1 MGIFSEMDME
11 MEMKMDLEKVHEG
24 SAQEDVSD
32 IDQVQEEIVAEPEP
46 APVSAVSVKKADES
60 KTDDEDAKRKAHD
73 EAEAQRKAEWEEK
86 QRQKK
91 AAEQEQLLKIEGMS
105 DEEVMN
111 TSMRRISSDTERLTR
126 RNMKEC
132 ISEYIQTLCL
142 SDPAFAHCVM
152 HPRKSM
158 IHCIWYINRKA
169 REYAEQEMKD
179 NDLKPDKNGI
189 YGCDVPD
196 DLCYQWAEEYFN
208 DPNAKEDQEEEEKF
222 IPKPYVGGGHTK
234 SKGKKTAEKKA
245 AEPVKKV
252 SKPADEGQLTLG
264 DYGTMKESA

>member
-11 MEMKMDLEKVHEG
+11 MDLEKAYEG
-24 SAQEDVSD
+24 ST
-32 IDQVQEEIVAEPEP
+32 QEEEFDTNQIQADIVAEPEP

-73 EAEAQRKAEWEEK
+73 EAEAQRKAEWEKKQQEKKATEEK
-86 QRQKK
+86 QLQRISY
-91 AAEQEQLLKIEGMS
+91 LS
-105 DEEVMN
+105 DEDAIN
-111 TSMRRISSDTERLTR
+111 FSMKRISADTERLTR

-142 SDPAFAHCVM
+142 ADVEFARKVL

-158 IHCIWYINRKA
+158 IHCIWYINREA
-169 REYAEQEMKD
+169 REYVEQEMKD
-179 NDLKPDKNGI
+179 NDLKPEENRI

-196 DLCYQWAEEYFN
+196 ELCYQWAEDYFN
-208 DPNAKEDQEEEEKF
+208 DPDAKEDQEEEDKF
-222 IPKPYVGGGHTK
+222 IPKPYVGGGHAK
-234 SKGKKTAEKKA
+234 SKGKNTVEKKA
-245 AEPVKKV
+245 VEAVKKV

-264 DYGTMKESA
+264 DDGMIKESA